1 MNLCSSDFLCFSLR
15 TASQVKTFQMQNP
28 LFPSHFL
35 KIIQNSFEISK
46 NISRFNI
53 YFSPMGQGNETYSL
67 ETFCQNVENLIKDCQ
82 VFNLMIKDSPF
93 EHETRK
99 ETFWEEIHQI
109 NELSPFFSPNPKR
122 ETFDKSHISKSF
134 LKDNGFEYNSP
145 QISSFFSLDRLF
157 IQYLTE
163 MLDEGKIEGKQFY
176 FLKCIYFEQRGFLMD
191 FVLEALKHQDYT
203 AFVSIIAGL
212 LAIKQGQNIFS
223 KPNNDVFFA
232 EKTVKNNFNIVLY
245 IEQFFEDKFNQNQAE
260 MLKELLRSNDPLVIA
275 SVDLFEQDRD
285 EEELLDTM
293 ARILK
298 KIEIENEKKQK
309 NCENIDTKILKI
321 EKEQEKT
328 KENITKKKEKTK
340 KNIENIEKNS
350 NIIQNKV
357 AETKPS
363 NEIPPKIVVKNNN
376 VNVVHS
382 QTNQSFLAVIFK
394 TFLEETEEE
403 FHNYQLGMARYF
415 FSISYPPLIEILNT
429 ASTIELAVE
438 CFKALIEPK
447 FLEYLSE
454 NFNSIDV
461 DYIQCNKSDRN
472 NEIFTLF
479 LDFKDTGNLEKLTKG
494 LKSVLEVK
502 RGDLYNSG
510 CSQTQ
515 RKFSS
520 VAILRNQN
528 KKPSFKML
536 LLKDATQTIKIP
548 GEESQAPMIVTINQG
563 DNPLLKDLLHKYH
576 IREDLGNDK
585 INKNLKIFD
594 DLKNKCG
601 ITGDSE
607 ARLRE
612 LLNRNNFSL
621 LKVLNIYEKFNM
633 NPKKVK
639 KEVEKLCKIE
649 TFNEFPD
656 IPNSPCLRNKL
667 YKLNAFKQVIHELL
681 VIFLFFLYS

>member
-15 TASQVKTFQMQNP
+15 TQSQVKTFQMQNP
-28 LFPSHFL
+28 LFPSHFF

-46 NISRFNI
+46 NISPFNI
-53 YFSPMGQGNETYSL
+53 CFSPMGLGNEAYSL
-67 ETFCQNVENLIKDCQ
+67 EIFCQNAEKLIKDCQ
-82 VFNLMIKDSPF
+82 VFNLIIRESQLDPDA
-93 EHETRK
+93 RK

-122 ETFDKSHISKSF
+122 ETFDKSHISKS
-134 LKDNGFEYNSP
+134 LIKENGFEYSSP
-145 QISSFFSLDRLF
+145 KVSSFLSLDRLF

-163 MLDEGKIEGKQFY
+163 MLDDGKIEGKQFY

-191 FVLEALKHQDYT
+191 FVLEALKHQDYP
-203 AFVSIIAGL
+203 AFASIIEGI
-212 LAIKQGQNIFS
+212 LALKQGQNIFS
-223 KPNNDVFFA
+223 KPRNDVIFP
-232 EKTVKNNFNIVLY
+232 ESTVKNNLNNVLY
-245 IEQFFEDKFNQNQAE
+245 IEQFFENKFDEAQAE
-260 MLKELLRSNDPLVIA
+260 ILKKLLRKNDPLVIA
-275 SVDLFEQDRD
+275 GIDLFEQDND

-293 ARILK
+293 TRLIK
-298 KIEIENEKKQK
+298 KIEIESIKKPK
-309 NCENIDTKILKI
+309 LIENIEEKSLKI
-321 EKEQEKT
+321 ENEEEKT
-328 KENITKKKEKTK
+328 KENKTKKEKTK
-340 KNIENIEKNS
+340 KNINNLENHGNEKHIDEIKSSNETPKIAASNS
-350 NIIQNKV
+350 NV
-357 AETKPS
+357 P
-363 NEIPPKIVVKNNN
+363 NN
-376 VNVVHS
+376 
-382 QTNQSFLAVIFK
+382 QPNQSFLAAIFK

-403 FHNYQLGMARYF
+403 FQNYQVGMARYF
-415 FSISYPPLIEILNT
+415 FSISYPPLIEVLNT
-429 ASTIELAVE
+429 ATTIESAVQS
-438 CFKALIEPK
+438 FKELIEPK

-461 DYIQCNKSDRN
+461 DYIHCNKADRN

-479 LDFKDTGNLEKLTKG
+479 LDFKDTGNLEKLSKS

-594 DLKNKCG
+594 DLKKKCG

-607 ARLRE
+607 VRLRE
-612 LLNRNNFSL
+612 LLNRNHFSL

-681 VIFLFFLYS
+681 VIFIFY